1 MGNSNL
7 KKTLIQ
13 IKMKNFMRNKKLVST
28 ILASIFMLVGC
39 LITGNSFAQTNS
51 KAVEMKDGKMMVVAD
66 GKTMPMTKEMTME
79 NGTRCMTNGEYIMKD
94 GKKMKMKEGEMM
106 DMNGMM
112 MNHGDMMNHG
122 MMSNDYV
129 MMKDGKMIVMKDRKE
144 MPMTKDMTLKNGTK
158 CLTNGEYIMKDGKK
172 MKMKEGDRMDMN
184 GMMSNGGMMDGPK
197 K

>member
-1 MGNSNL
+1 
-7 KKTLIQ
+7 
-13 IKMKNFMRNKKLVST
+13 MRNKKMAST
-28 ILASIFMLVGC
+28 ILASIFMLMGC

-79 NGTRCMTNGEYIMKD
+79 NGTRCMINGEYIMKD

-112 MNHGDMMNHG
+112 
-122 MMSNDYV
+122 
-129 MMKDGKMIVMKDRKE
+129 
-144 MPMTKDMTLKNGTK
+144 
-158 CLTNGEYIMKDGKK
+158 
-172 MKMKEGDRMDMN
+172 
-184 GMMSNGGMMDGPK
+184 SNGGMMDGPK